1 MNLLQWNCA
10 ERRSQRTLGICR
22 TAPKSPSNAT
32 IRVIRVG
39 HDREDTAGYVRFA
52 PKADKRADVSLSPL
66 SAISGLTHRSKKA
79 PLFGHLVGIRLTGVT
94 EHWIGT
100 AALVRLDVGGPDDLG
115 PLFDLVGNEFS
126 EFGGCQ

>member
-1 MNLLQWNCA
+1 MGSTAINTGAACCIA
-10 ERRSQRTLGICR
+10 GFRSRLC
-22 TAPKSPSNAT
+22 PLW
-32 IRVIRVG
+32 VIRVG